1 MSFKEITLRIR
12 PPPHSWVI
20 ELLKYYPAK
29 VEILDCKPV
38 SDEKVN
44 EIFEIKCNPK
54 HVKEIGEVLKKSQY
68 IDYLEIFTLDA
79 QKGKLYGALRTSHCS
94 VCKLFAKSSECFLG
108 SAIYDVEEK
117 YVKWSLIAH
126 INLLEEIIKRLSE
139 NGVEVH
145 IDSITKIGSE
155 DNEFSALTL
164 NQERILKLAWKLG
177 FFDFP
182 RKLTLRDLSRALD
195 LSPATVSECLRTG
208 LRKMLLSYFEEKQKK
223 ITNRT

>member
-20 ELLKYYPAK
+20 ELLQYYPAK

-38 SDEKVN
+38 SEEKVN

-54 HVKEIGEVLKKSQY
+54 HVREIEEVLKKSQY
-68 IDYLEIFTLDA
+68 IDYFEIFTIDA
-79 QKGKLYGALRTSHCS
+79 QKGRIYGTLRTSHCS
-94 VCKLFAKSSECFLG
+94 VCRLFAKSSECFLG

-117 YVKWSLIAH
+117 YVKWSLIA
-126 INLLEEIIKRLSE
+126 NMTLVEEIIKRLSE

-145 IDSITKIGSE
+145 IDKITKIISE
-155 DNEFSALTL
+155 DDKSPALTL
-164 NQERILKLAWKLG
+164 NQEKILRLAWKLG

-182 RKLTLRDLSRALD
+182 RKLTLQDLSRVLN

-208 LRKMLLSYFEEKQKK
+208 LRKMLSSYFEEK
-223 ITNRT
+223 R